1 MENNCYKFVG
11 VINFFGVCPDFVYPI
26 FKKDDKYYFQKTNN
40 TIITSFNEIKD
51 NLRINM
57 INFLDKDTTK
67 FINIK
72 NEYYIGNEAVV
83 AFQTDKNEFLISDTS
98 SFVSFISKFVTED
111 HILIEEIDT
120 FLDNVKRKKLMK
132 KKNVHQKI

>member
-1 MENNCYKFVG
+1 MENDCYKFVG
-11 VINFFGVCPDFVYPI
+11 VINFFGVYPDFIYPI
-26 FKKDDKYYFQKTNN
+26 FMKDNKYYFQKTNN
-40 TIITSFNEIKD
+40 TFIISFNEIKD

-67 FINIK
+67 FINVK
-72 NEYYIGNEAVV
+72 DDYYVGNEAIV

-98 SFVSFISKFVTED
+98 SFASFISKFVTED

-120 FLDNVKRKKLMK
+120 FLDNVRRKRMK
-132 KKNVHQKI
+132 KKKNIC